1 MAISY
6 KLVGCRPYSTTYTN
20 PGAFTVPPE
29 MEPHIQRMEVILG
42 QSYTPRSNCASIS
55 YGNTM
60 EITFAGTVKES
71 DVERDFFR
79 HLVREGIHVKVIS
92 NRQRLEL
99 SAG

>member
-1 MAISY
+1 
-6 KLVGCRPYSTTYTN
+6 
-20 PGAFTVPPE
+20 

-92 NRQRLEL
+92 NRQSPES